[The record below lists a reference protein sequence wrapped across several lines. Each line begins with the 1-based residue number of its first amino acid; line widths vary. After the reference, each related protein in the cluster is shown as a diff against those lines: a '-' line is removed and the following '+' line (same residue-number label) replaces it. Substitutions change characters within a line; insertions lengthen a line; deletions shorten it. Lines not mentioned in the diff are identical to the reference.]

1 MDEQLTL
8 DEMEILQARFKTLDK
23 KRSGKLKCS
32 DLLSLEG
39 VQDNPL
45 ASKIISLFDTN
56 QDGHIDFAEFVSGL
70 SAFTRKGTP
79 LSKLSFIFAI
89 YDTNNDGYI
98 SNGDLFLALRMM
110 TGEQLSD
117 VQLQQIVDRTIREVD
132 SDGDGRISLE
142 EFKIFA
148 VMKNED
154 IIQQIKAEIG

>member
-1 MDEQLTL
+1 MEYHRPWTNNVRRKSLILVVTL

-79 LSKLSFIFAI
+79 LSKLSCKRIAWFIKLVIFAI

-117 VQLQQIVDRTIREVD
+117 VQLQVRGILTY
-132 SDGDGRISLE
+132 
-142 EFKIFA
+142 F
-148 VMKNED
+148 
-154 IIQQIKAEIG
+154 